1 MASKDKID
9 KPLSRR
15 VLVEIDR
22 DMTAKTS
29 KVLWQHEIPVL
40 EAILGEGKVK
50 LIDPATLDEGYNPKA
65 SPTLT
70 PYNKTQDQ
78 IPRPSDT
85 LGIGFAFVGDAQS
98 EFARLCEIY
107 GRINDREGAVAA
119 EKVYGR
125 FQDGR
130 FASMVGQATL
140 DDLPC
145 AQLRSLIES
154 YGMAPMGAH
163 KDMTEAEKSAA
174 VKARKDFLDADKATL
189 IKLATEAGVEIG

>member
-1 MASKDKID
+1 MGRLTAID

-29 KVLWQHEIPVL
+29 KVLWQHEIPVM

-50 LIDPATLDEGYNPKA
+50 LLDPASLDEGYNPKA
-65 SPTLT
+65 SAAML
-70 PYNKTQDQ
+70 PYNKQQDQ
-78 IPRPSDT
+78 IRRPSDT
-85 LGIGFAFVGDAQS
+85 LGLGFVFIGDTKT
-98 EFARLCEIY
+98 EHARLSEVY

-130 FASMVGQATL
+130 FERVIGTPAL
-140 DDLPC
+140 EDLPE
-145 AQLRSLIES
+145 AQLRSLIEA
-154 YGMAPMGAH
+154 YGFAPADAH
-163 KDMTEAEKSAA
+163 KDMTAEEKSQAA
-174 VKARKDFLDADKATL
+174 AARRAFLDADKATL
-189 IKLATEAGVEIG
+189 IKLATEAGVELG